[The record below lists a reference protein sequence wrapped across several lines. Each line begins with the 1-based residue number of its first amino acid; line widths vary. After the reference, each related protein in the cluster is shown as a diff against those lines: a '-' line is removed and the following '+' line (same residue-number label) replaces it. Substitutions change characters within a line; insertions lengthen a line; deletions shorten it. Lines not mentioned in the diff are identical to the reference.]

1 MMSLLPLLPWL
12 LPLAGA
18 PAHGAEPAP
27 VGATERPVTLPADS
41 AALAGATALSQ
52 AFAEV
57 AAAVTPAA
65 VYIEA
70 RKGPDVA
77 AGLQELIAEYR
88 LPVPGGRAADQ
99 TTSGS
104 GVIISPDGLVLTN
117 HHVVSGAQD
126 PVVTLH
132 DRRSYPATVV
142 GSDARTDVA
151 LLRIEG
157 EGPFPWAALGDS
169 DQVAVGTWVLAVGH
183 PFDFPFT
190 VTTGIISARG
200 RRNLFRNEIQDYL
213 QTDAAVNPGSSGGP
227 LFDLHGR
234 VIGINTA
241 IYTPPGGGQQHAGIS
256 FAIPANM
263 AARIKDELLATGR
276 VARASLGLST
286 RDRPASR
293 GVPRPGAEITRVT
306 PSGPAEAA
314 GLRRGDV
321 VVSVDEEPITGA
333 DDLRGLVQ
341 ARGVRNELRVGWER
355 EGQLMSAVVRTGDER
370 DLAQPDLAVPPEAR
384 EWAGLTLGPATPE
397 ALATFGV
404 QPPSQRAPGVLVLS
418 VEPGAPGAVA
428 GVLPGDLLLALGD
441 QPLTRPEDAATLA
454 ADRRSV
460 TLRLWR
466 DGGEAWAAVGGL
478 R

>member
-1 MMSLLPLLPWL
+1 MPAALLLLSLS
-12 LPLAGA
+12 LASPATLAAGPVA
-18 PAHGAEPAP
+18 P
-27 VGATERPVTLPADS
+27 PADS
-41 AALAGATALSQ
+41 AAITTATALSQ

-65 VYIEA
+65 VYIESQ
-70 RKGPDVA
+70 KGPEVA
-77 AGLQELIAEYR
+77 AGLQELITEYR
-88 LPVPGGRAADQ
+88 LPPPGGQPTGQ
-99 TTSGS
+99 TSSGS

-117 HHVVSGAQD
+117 HHVIAGATE
-126 PVVTLH
+126 PVVTLF

-142 GSDARTDVA
+142 GSDPRTDVA

-169 DQVAVGTWVLAVGH
+169 DQVQVGAWVLAVGH
-183 PFDFPFT
+183 PFDFQFT
-190 VTTGIISARG
+190 VTTGIVSARG

-227 LFDLHGR
+227 LFDLRGR

-241 IYTPPGGGQQHAGIS
+241 IFTPPGGGQQHAGIS

-263 AARIKDELLATGR
+263 AARVRDELLANGR
-276 VARASLGLST
+276 VARASLGLSS

-293 GVPRPGAEITRVT
+293 GAPRPGAEVTRVT
-306 PSGPAEAA
+306 PGGPAEAA

-321 VVSVDEEPITGA
+321 VLSVDDEPITGA
-333 DDLRGLVQ
+333 EDLRGLVA
-341 ARGVRNELRVGWER
+341 ARGVQAELRVAWER
-355 EGQLMSAVVRTGDER
+355 QGQPMSAVLRTGDER
-370 DLAQPDLAVPPEAR
+370 ELTQPDVTVPPEAR
-384 EWAGLTLGPATPE
+384 EWAGLVLAPPSTE
-397 ALATFGV
+397 ALATFDV
-404 QPPSQRAPGVLVLS
+404 TPPAEGGPGLLVLA
-418 VEPGAPGAVA
+418 VEPGGPGAVA

-441 QPLTRPEDAATLA
+441 QPLARPEDAASLA
-454 ADRRSV
+454 GSRRSV

-466 DGGEAWAAVGGL
+466 DGGESWAAVGGL